1 VFKIKASKSLKNMPN
16 FIRIFSIHL
25 VILLLTS
32 CSNADKSSN
41 DKSPNAIHDL
51 LSVSGDTLIGVKWE
65 SGIIV
70 TTDGGKTWI
79 EKAHSTIIKEITID
93 NNGILWGLDC
103 WIGIHEASYSRLMF
117 SKDFGNSWERID
129 FNIDQLFPIAF
140 SSKPHENLTI
150 ATIDNKTYR
159 LTGNDY
165 KTNWTLIDTVDRE
178 ADGAIYS
185 LPYKISSRTILLKQN
200 NNGVWDTLI
209 KIPDI
214 SIPFEII
221 QSKDTLF
228 IAAGGYGGYKALF
241 ASITNDTTL
250 TKYEMPSIQALGVVQ
265 DSKGRIW
272 TFGDGGIFILQ
283 KNKLK
288 KMY

>member
-1 VFKIKASKSLKNMPN
+1 MRTFCIYLILSLW
-16 FIRIFSIHL
+16 
-25 VILLLTS
+25 TS
-32 CSNADKSSN
+32 CSNDDKSN
-41 DKSPNAIHDL
+41 KERFPNSIHDL
-51 LSVSGDTLIGVKWE
+51 LAVSGDTLIGAKWE

-79 EKAHSTIIKEITID
+79 EKAHSTSIKEITID
-93 NNGILWGLDC
+93 NNGILWGLNS
-103 WIGIHEASYSRLMF
+103 WVGIHESSYSRLMF
-117 SKDFGNSWERID
+117 SKDFGNSWERIE
-129 FNIDQLFPIAF
+129 FNVDQFFPTNF
-140 SSKPHENLTI
+140 FSKPHENLAV
-150 ATIDNKTYR
+150 ATFDNKTYR

-165 KTNWTLIDTVDRE
+165 KKNWTLIDTLDQE
-178 ADGAIYS
+178 ADRSTYS
-185 LPYKISSRTILLKQN
+185 LPYKISSSTFLLKQN

-221 QSKDTLF
+221 QAKDTLF

-241 ASITNDTTL
+241 ASVINDTAL
-250 TKYEMPSIQALGVVQ
+250 TKYEMKSIQALGVVQ

-283 KNKLK
+283 KDKLK